1 MNILPQTQKEQSDLA
16 PAYIPASPGAI
27 VRGRQ
32 DFFSV
37 LLRLTGME
45 LYKIR
50 CRTMSKVLAI
60 ISILSMLLFSL
71 VVLLV
76 TLVII
81 QKDGQIN
88 PSPLLPPLSL
98 YLASQVVLTLG
109 EVLIIIL
116 IGTLVGG
123 EYGVGT
129 IRLLLTRGP
138 TRVQF
143 LLAKA
148 VAALV
153 CCALGTVVM
162 IALGVLLG
170 LVFNLTTGTPFNFDF
185 FTAAWSGHA
194 MLYMLIIIF
203 SLFIYSMLALFLATF
218 GRSTAA
224 GIAGALTWLLLG
236 ETILRTILDVIGTAT
251 GGATGDFLRA
261 VPNYFIGS
269 NTSALLQNQYQYLGF
284 FGNSSFS
291 SASSISDLQA
301 ILVLIVYVAA
311 FIGLSLWLNQKRD
324 ITN

>member
-1 MNILPQTQKEQSDLA
+1 MNILPQTQKGLSSLA
-16 PAYIPASPGAI
+16 PAYAPSSPDTI

-32 DFFSV
+32 DFLSV

-60 ISILSMLLFSL
+60 ISILSILLFFL

-76 TLVII
+76 TLVIV
-81 QKDGQIN
+81 QKSRETN

-98 YLASQVVLTLG
+98 YLASQVVLILG

-116 IGTLVGG
+116 VGTLVGG

-138 TRVQF
+138 KRSQF
-143 LLAKA
+143 LLAK
-148 VAALV
+148 VFAALI
-153 CCALGTVVM
+153 CCALGTIIM
-162 IALGVLLG
+162 IALGLVLG
-170 LVFNLTTGTPFNFDF
+170 LAFNLTTGVPFTFDF
-185 FTAAWSGHA
+185 FTPAWSGHA
-194 MLYMLIIIF
+194 LLYVLIIIF
-203 SLFIYSMLALFLATF
+203 SLFVYSMLALFLATL

-236 ETILRTILDVIGTAT
+236 ETVLRSILDVIGVVT

-261 VPNYFIGS
+261 IPNYFIDS
-269 NTSALLQNQYQYLGF
+269 NTGALLQNQYQSLDF
-284 FGNSSFS
+284 FGASSFS
-291 SASSISDLQA
+291 SPSSIGDLQA
-301 ILVLIVYVAA
+301 ILVLVVYVAV
-311 FIGLSLWLNQKRD
+311 FVGLSLWLNQKRD

>member
-1 MNILPQTQKEQSDLA
+1 MNILPQTQNEQLDLT
-16 PAYIPASPGAI
+16 PAHIPASPGTI

-60 ISILSMLLFSL
+60 ISILSILLFSL

-76 TLVII
+76 TLVIV

-98 YLASQVVLTLG
+98 YLASQVVLILG
-109 EVLIIIL
+109 EVLIVIL
-116 IGTLVGG
+116 VGTLVGG

-138 TRVQF
+138 TRAQF

-148 VAALV
+148 AAALV

-170 LVFNLTTGTPFNFDF
+170 LVFNLITGVPFNFDF

-194 MLYMLIIIF
+194 ILYVLIIIF
-203 SLFIYSMLALFLATF
+203 SLFVYSMLALFLATF

-236 ETILRTILDVIGTAT
+236 ETVLRTILDVIGAAT

-261 VPNYFIGS
+261 VPDYFMGS
-269 NTSALLQNQYQYLGF
+269 NTSALLQNQYQSLGF
-284 FGNSSFS
+284 FGSSSFS
-291 SASSISDLQA
+291 SQSSISNLQA

>member
-1 MNILPQTQKEQSDLA
+1 MNILPHTQKEQSNLT
-16 PAYIPASPGAI
+16 PAYMLASPDTI
-27 VRGRQ
+27 IRGRQ
-32 DFFSV
+32 DFFSI
-37 LLRLTGME
+37 LLRLTRME

-50 CRTMSKVLAI
+50 CRTMSKVLAT
-60 ISILSMLLFSL
+60 ISILSMLLFFL

-76 TLVII
+76 TLVIV
-81 QKDGQIN
+81 QKSGQIN

-98 YLASQVVLTLG
+98 YLASQVVLILG

-116 IGTLVGG
+116 VGTLVGG

-138 TRVQF
+138 KRSQF

-148 VAALV
+148 AAALV
-153 CCALGTVVM
+153 CCALGTIVM
-162 IALGVLLG
+162 IALGIVLG
-170 LVFNLTTGTPFNFDF
+170 LAFNLTTGVPFTFDF
-185 FTAAWSGHA
+185 FTPAWSGHA
-194 MLYMLIIIF
+194 ILYALIIIF
-203 SLFIYSMLALFLATF
+203 SLFVYSMLALFLATL

-236 ETILRTILDVIGTAT
+236 ETVLRTILDVIGTAT

-261 VPNYFIGS
+261 IPNYFIGS
-269 NTSALLQNQYQYLGF
+269 NTGALLQNQYQSLGF
-284 FGNSSFS
+284 FGTSSFS
-291 SASSISDLQA
+291 SPGSIGDLQA
-301 ILVLIVYVAA
+301 ILVLVVYVAA

>member
-1 MNILPQTQKEQSDLA
+1 MNILPQAHKEQTNLA
-16 PAYIPASPGAI
+16 PAYMPTFPDTI

-32 DFFSV
+32 DFLSV

-60 ISILSMLLFSL
+60 ISILSVLLLFL

-76 TLVII
+76 TLVVV
-81 QKDGQIN
+81 QKSGQIN

-98 YLASQVVLTLG
+98 YLASQVVLILG

-116 IGTLVGG
+116 VGTLVGG

-138 TRVQF
+138 KRSQF
-143 LLAKA
+143 LLAKVA
-148 VAALV
+148 AALV
-153 CCALGTVVM
+153 CCAVGTIVM
-162 IALGVLLG
+162 IALGVVLG
-170 LVFNLTTGTPFNFDF
+170 LVFNLTTGVPFTFDF
-185 FTAAWSGHA
+185 FTPTWSGHA
-194 MLYMLIIIF
+194 ILYVLIIIF
-203 SLFIYSMLALFLATF
+203 SLFVYSMLALFLATL

-261 VPNYFIGS
+261 IPNYLIGS
-269 NTSALLQNQYQYLGF
+269 NTGALLQNQDQSLGF
-284 FGNSSFS
+284 FGTSAFS
-291 SASSISDLQA
+291 SPSSISDLQA
-301 ILVLIVYVAA
+301 LLVLLLYVVAL
-311 FIGLSLWLNQKRD
+311 IGLSLWLNQKRD